1 MDQAERARLKQLAND
16 SVIATFGCD
25 NTESR
30 LALALESA
38 VEEFEFIAT
47 GCDHCKYCDI
57 HGETDDDGILVNVNE
72 IVRIHGELK
81 KTMQALKDYHVRL
94 SGDLAEWETTGELG
108 TSLAED
114 LAEIIEETQ
123 GYVDELEAE
132 VTP

>member
-1 MDQAERARLKQLAND
+1 MDHVERARLKRLAND

-25 NTESR
+25 NAESR

-47 GCDHCKYCDI
+47 GCDHCKYCDV
-57 HGETDDDGILVNVNE
+57 HGETDDDSILVNVNE

-81 KTMQALKDYHVRL
+81 KMIQAFKGYHLRL
-94 SGDLAEWETTGELG
+94 CGELVDWADPNQL
-108 TSLAED
+108 TEP
-114 LAEIIEETQ
+114 LAEIIKETQ